1 MECGQ
6 QGQGQVMGVSLNR
19 PAPCFAMI
27 GPSDELDPGEVLA
40 SYRSMYKAM
49 LTTLDAA
56 HVVAAMGS
64 TRIAQ
69 GEVVLMTAQYWFE
82 LLMMEYLEKHAHAR
96 GRKEAAMRHYRALRA
111 SGIDADLGAL
121 KRQLKANLHQVVR
134 KYFESYFAYGVVPGN
149 DVRFEPYWPAYEKMI
164 ATAVSS

>member
-1 MECGQ
+1 
-6 QGQGQVMGVSLNR
+6 MGVSLNR